1 MNQPLRNAT
10 AAHLA
15 ATATEARRQFID
27 IIATGPRFLAG
38 NGGRVDVDPSTAA
51 TVPTKRA
58 HSQLAG
64 RAGVPTVYN
73 DRIRASHPDLWV
85 HTMSELYPKTPTL
98 FRLIDRDG
106 AVTMRAALSD
116 RYQIIDNVDVL
127 TAMLQAFI
135 DSGLGANE
143 VEIDGDFDA
152 DDGLLRIRC
161 VVPSV
166 GIAARELVARYRSPF
181 DSRTGQEL
189 PMIWAGIEVSNSE
202 TGNGALSI
210 APRSVLQVCRNGMTR
225 TVDGE
230 AFRRVHLGAK
240 LETSGVISWSEAT
253 RAKQLELVAS
263 AARDAI
269 TTFVSPEFLRRCV
282 DEASAAAGIEVTN
295 PDATM
300 ARVVKSAQLTDDE
313 ANTVL
318 SNWIRSGDSTV
329 LGIAHAVTATA
340 QRIESSDRQAELE
353 REFWNI
359 VNQAEALA

>member
-1 MNQPLRNAT
+1 MTQQLRNAT
-10 AAHLA
+10 APHLVT
-15 ATATEARRQFID
+15 TASEARRQFTD
-27 IIATGPRFLAG
+27 IITTSTRFLAG
-38 NGGRVDVDPSTAA
+38 DGGRVDVDPTIPA
-51 TVPTKRA
+51 TVPTRRA

-64 RAGVPTVYN
+64 RANVPTVFA
-73 DRIRASHPDLWV
+73 DRIRQSHPDLWV
-85 HTMSELYPKTPTL
+85 HTMTDLYPKAPTL
-98 FRLIDRDG
+98 FRLIDRG
-106 AVTMRAALSD
+106 GPVTMRAALSD

-127 TAMLQAFI
+127 TTMLQAFI
-135 DSGLGANE
+135 DSGLGPNE

-166 GIAARELVARYRSPF
+166 AIAARELVARYRSPF
-181 DSRTGQEL
+181 DSRTGAEL

-202 TGNGALSI
+202 TGSGALSI
-210 APRSVLQVCRNGMTR
+210 APRAVLEVCRNGMTR
-225 TVDGE
+225 NVDGE

-240 LETSGVISWSEAT
+240 LETSGIITWSENT
-253 RAKQLELVAS
+253 RAKQLELIAS

-269 TTFVSPEFLRRCV
+269 TTFISPAFLRKCV

-295 PDATM
+295 PEATM

-318 SNWIRSGDSTV
+318 SNWIRSGDPTV

-340 QRIESSDRQAELE
+340 RTVESSERQAELE
-353 REFWNI
+353 REFWRI
-359 VNQAEALA
+359 VQQAPALV